1 MLKNNSEATKP
12 AMSSLT
18 IIKPSTNDLDNI
30 SPIPNSVN
38 DLNNLNE
45 IKVKYI
51 NNVVNPNMFI
61 PETPIKTDCFNI
73 QLGNLYNEKKKQCY
87 TVLTYL
93 VF

>member
-1 MLKNNSEATKP
+1 MHKNSEATKP
-12 AMSSLT
+12 AISSLT

-45 IKVKYI
+45 IKEKFF
-51 NNVVNPNMFI
+51 NNVVNPNKCKE
-61 PETPIKTDCFNI
+61 ETPIKTDCFNI

-87 TVLTYL
+87 TVFTYL
-93 VF
+93 IF